1 MVRHPLADT
10 DADLPAAVTAPD
22 GTNYDVAA
30 DGTVDAP
37 TEVSRELAR
46 RWAGRYDHYEAGDL
60 GTDADDDADGTD
72 ADDADTAD
80 GDLPNPKQLTVS
92 ELRETLKS
100 ITDPDDLRTLR
111 DAEENG
117 QNRRTAVDAI
127 EGRLATVTEG

>member
-22 GTNYDVAA
+22 GDNYDVAA

-37 TEVSRELAR
+37 AEVGRELAR

-60 GTDADDDADGTD
+60 GTDADDD
-72 ADDADTAD
+72 AD

>member
-10 DADLPAAVTAPD
+10 DADLPAVVTAPD
-22 GTNYDVAA
+22 GANYDVAA

-37 TEVSRELAR
+37 AEVGRELAR

-60 GTDADDDADGTD
+60 GTEDTD
-72 ADDADTAD
+72 AAD

-100 ITDPDDLRTLR
+100 ITDPDDLRRLL
-111 DAEENG
+111 DSEKDG
-117 QNRRTAVDAI
+117 KDRRTALDAI
-127 EGRLATVTEG
+127 ENRLATVTEG

>member
-22 GTNYDVAA
+22 GDNYDVAA

-37 TEVSRELAR
+37 AEVGRELAR

-60 GTDADDDADGTD
+60 GTDTADGTD
-72 ADDADTAD
+72 DTDAAD

-100 ITDPDDLRTLR
+100 ITDPDDLRRLL
-111 DAEENG
+111 DAEKDG
-117 QNRRTAVDAI
+117 KDRRTALDAI
-127 EGRLATVTEG
+127 ENRLATVTEG